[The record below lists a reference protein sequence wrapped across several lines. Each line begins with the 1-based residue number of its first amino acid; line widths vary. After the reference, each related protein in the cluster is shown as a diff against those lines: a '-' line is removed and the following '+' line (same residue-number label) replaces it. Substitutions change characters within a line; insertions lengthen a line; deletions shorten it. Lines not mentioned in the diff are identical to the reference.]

1 MKSSVASQTS
11 SAGVAPSRRLVVPA
25 SWIAVAAGGVTLAA
39 CAPEV
44 MRAPAPGDRAPEFS
58 AVTIDGGDSLSSA
71 DLLGAPYVLNIW
83 ATWCA
88 PCREEMPELQQ
99 LHDKYSGQGFQV
111 IGVSVDDESAGPQIQ
126 EFADEYGITF
136 PLYHDRTWEIMDA
149 YLLPGLPSSF
159 LIDADGNVVRK
170 WNGPF
175 HPMEEG
181 VQADVRA
188 LLPDSG
194 DG

>member
-1 MKSSVASQTS
+1 MKSSVASQTL
-11 SAGVAPSRRLVVPA
+11 AGVAPPRHLVVPA
-25 SWIAVAAGGVTLAA
+25 SWVVAAAVYATLAA

-44 MRAPAPGDRAPEFS
+44 MRAPGPGDRAPHFS
-58 AVTIDGGDSLSSA
+58 AVTIDGGDSIDSA
-71 DLLGAPYVLNIW
+71 DLLGGPYILNIW

-88 PCREEMPELQQ
+88 PCRDEMPELQQ

-111 IGVSVDDESAGPQIQ
+111 VGVSVDDESAGPQIR
-126 EFADEYGITF
+126 EFAAEYGISF

-159 LIDADGNVVRK
+159 LIDGDGTVVRK

-181 VQADVRA
+181 VQDDVRA
-188 LLPDSG
+188 LLPESD